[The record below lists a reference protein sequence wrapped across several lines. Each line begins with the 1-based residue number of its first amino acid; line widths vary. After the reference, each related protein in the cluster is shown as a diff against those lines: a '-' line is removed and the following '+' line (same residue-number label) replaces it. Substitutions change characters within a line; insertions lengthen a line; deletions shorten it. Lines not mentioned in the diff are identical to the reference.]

1 MPQQGDWFSANA
13 PKAAPADDWFA
24 SNAPQTAAQ
33 APKAGPPAP
42 QPGVMDRLKSLDR
55 TMGQAAIGAA
65 KGVGNTVAGLGEMVH
80 MIPGVSAGV
89 DALYGKPGLSDAS
102 FKEARRVTA
111 PTNTAQA
118 VGQGVE
124 QVGEFFLPTGAVG
137 KGAKIAADVGKSAL
151 LTRAQTGSNNAALT
165 SAGITAAIPAVGAAA
180 RAVGPVLERSAA
192 RSMTQALGATKEW
205 AKAEAAKLA
214 PQMLERGV
222 KGSRPAMLQQAK
234 ATAQRVGGE
243 LDDAYKT
250 AAAAGETVPAAV
262 IQGNLQVAGEAFKVT
277 NAAGQKVVLPGTERA
292 FERLQTL
299 DEFVGSLGPDIPVD
313 QAAHIK
319 RTWDGIVSKAGLYG
333 QKATASATDSADAWA
348 IREASSSFRKL
359 LNTNPDIAALNKE
372 AAFWTGLK
380 NVLKETD
387 KRTQAQSGGLVS
399 NIAGVVGAASGLATG
414 GITSAIGAGV
424 VAQQLTRALQSPWW
438 RTTAAAPFKANLATA
453 LSSGNAARVGEV
465 AKTIAAAMPAR
476 ASQAVGP

>member
-137 KGAKIAADVGKSAL
+137 KGAKIAA
-151 LTRAQTGSNNAALT
+151 
-165 SAGITAAIPAVGAAA
+165 AI
-180 RAVGPVLERSAA
+180 
-192 RSMTQALGATKEW
+192 
-205 AKAEAAKLA
+205 
-214 PQMLERGV
+214 
-222 KGSRPAMLQQAK
+222 
-234 ATAQRVGGE
+234 
-243 LDDAYKT
+243 DA
-250 AAAAGETVPAAV
+250 
-262 IQGNLQVAGEAFKVT
+262 
-277 NAAGQKVVLPGTERA
+277 
-292 FERLQTL
+292 
-299 DEFVGSLGPDIPVD
+299 S
-313 QAAHIK
+313 
-319 RTWDGIVSKAGLYG
+319 
-333 QKATASATDSADAWA
+333 DA
-348 IREASSSFRKL
+348 
-359 LNTNPDIAALNKE
+359 
-372 AAFWTGLK
+372 
-380 NVLKETD
+380 
-387 KRTQAQSGGLVS
+387 
-399 NIAGVVGAASGLATG
+399 
-414 GITSAIGAGV
+414 
-424 VAQQLTRALQSPWW
+424 
-438 RTTAAAPFKANLATA
+438 
-453 LSSGNAARVGEV
+453 
-465 AKTIAAAMPAR
+465 
-476 ASQAVGP
+476 